1 MDKQVRHES
10 RALKIKAFE
19 ESTAAQKNNQIFGLP
34 FSVKESELV
43 IIPVPWEVTV
53 SFRAGTANGPRAI
66 RDASYQVDLYDP
78 ITPDAWKY
86 GFSMQSI
93 DERIQAKAHYLRAIA
108 ADCIGHQEQGCSSE
122 DPKLVHMQQEVNQGS
137 NWLNNLLYK
146 KSLMCLNEEK
156 IVGIVGGDHSVP
168 LGLMQALAQHHGSY
182 GILHIDAHF
191 DQRDAFE
198 GFEFSHA
205 SIMRNASRIDAIEK
219 IVHVG
224 IRDYCREEAYFVA
237 HSPKRFKT
245 FTDKTMAFTQFTG
258 ETTSWADQCHEII
271 ACLPSRVYISF
282 DIDGLDPSLCP
293 HTGTPVPGGLS
304 FQQARFLLWQV
315 LQSGKKIIGFD
326 LCEVA
331 PASNN
336 KTSWASDWDANVG
349 ARILYHLCSL
359 TVTSM
364 LGAYPDQK
372 NI

>member
-1 MDKQVRHES
+1 MDKQIRHES

-53 SFRAGTANGPRAI
+53 SFRPGTANGPRAI

-93 DERIQAKAHYLRAIA
+93 DKRIQAKAHYLRAIA

-156 IVGIVGGDHSVP
+156 IVGVVGGDHSVP
-168 LGLMQALAQHHGSY
+168 LGLMQALATKYGSY

-205 SIMRNASRIDAIEK
+205 SIMRNASRLEEITQ

-224 IRDYCREEAYFVA
+224 IRDYCREEAYVVTRN
-237 HSPKRFKT
+237 PERFQT
-245 FTDKTMAFTQFTG
+245 FTDRTIAFDQFIWG
-258 ETTSWADQCHEII
+258 SDRWLSHCSQII
-271 ACLPSRVYISF
+271 ASLPPCVYISF

-293 HTGTPVPGGLS
+293 HTGTTRS
-304 FQQARFLLWQV
+304 RRFEL
-315 LQSGKKIIGFD
+315 
-326 LCEVA
+326 
-331 PASNN
+331 PAS
-336 KTSWASDWDANVG
+336 TLSPLASSAK
-349 ARILYHLCSL
+349 R
-359 TVTSM
+359 
-364 LGAYPDQK
+364 QK
-372 NI
+372 NHWI